1 MTYFKRRADDAGWLI
16 SNGQPI
22 MVQVILGK
30 CQVSAKCFFKVRM
43 FIESAPVS
51 DVRRASGEAA
61 DAAWPIGHHRPRAAQ
76 VGLRH
81 RREDRP

>member
-1 MTYFKRRADDAGWLI
+1 
-16 SNGQPI
+16 
-22 MVQVILGK
+22 
-30 CQVSAKCFFKVRM
+30 M

-51 DVRRASGEAA
+51 DVLRASGEAA
-61 DAAWPIGHHRPRAAQ
+61 DAARPIGHHRPRAAQ